1 MFIGTMSKIY
11 KKKTNPY
18 WWWTGRNKGKRYRRS
33 LKVSKESHAD
43 KIKDLNINPNVCCVF
58 YSKGMKIQ
66 IRCFGRAV
74 VNYDNDR
81 SSHAWANM
89 SDMSKECYF
98 QVPSPGTIM
107 DSYNDFSKEI
117 IDKKSEAFSV
127 IDVEIGMI
135 DWLYLKREGHRRANI
150 FLKESA
156 KDTWVSP

>member
-1 MFIGTMSKIY
+1 
-11 KKKTNPY
+11 
-18 WWWTGRNKGKRYRRS
+18 
-33 LKVSKESHAD
+33 
-43 KIKDLNINPNVCCVF
+43 
-58 YSKGMKIQ
+58 MKIQ

-127 IDVEIGMI
+127 IDVEIGKI

-150 FLKESA
+150 FVKESA